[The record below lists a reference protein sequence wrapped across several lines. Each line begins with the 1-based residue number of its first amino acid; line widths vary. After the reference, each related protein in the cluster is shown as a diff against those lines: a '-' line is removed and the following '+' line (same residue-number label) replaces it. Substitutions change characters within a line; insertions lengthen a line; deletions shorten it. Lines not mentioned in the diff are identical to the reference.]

1 MFVNTE
7 IYSEPINGHTSWQNV
22 QYSDS
27 VTKTAAFL
35 YFINFIH
42 ILQPR
47 KTQSSDLFVVT
58 EYTSFGFLLTTMC
71 INKLSKLYLTEEGKS
86 QRKPANS
93 DKLQYVHLNGK
104 CVLGVG
110 VRKQPAHNR
119 LHCSHQRSA
128 WWDVRLSPPPLLHLC
143 VHNYTAT
150 KNYRLLKCATF
161 HNQHSAMQ

>member
-1 MFVNTE
+1 MMFVNTE

-58 EYTSFGFLLTTMC
+58 EYTCPLASCSPLCAL
-71 INKLSKLYLTEEGKS
+71 INYL
-86 QRKPANS
+86 
-93 DKLQYVHLNGK
+93 
-104 CVLGVG
+104 
-110 VRKQPAHNR
+110 
-119 LHCSHQRSA
+119 
-128 WWDVRLSPPPLLHLC
+128 
-143 VHNYTAT
+143 NYI
-150 KNYRLLKCATF
+150 
-161 HNQHSAMQ
+161 